1 MPQCP
6 VSVAAGRVLHVDLG
20 WPEYQVAVEYDGRWP
35 SDLTGDA
42 PIGGSAEPEHLDR
55 RRLNQLQAAG
65 WIVVHAT
72 GARMGRAFPG
82 LLSELREALRSR
94 GWPG

>member
-1 MPQCP
+1 MW
-6 VSVAAGRVLHVDLG
+6 VAAGRVLQVDLG
-20 WPEYQVAVEYDGRWP
+20 WEEYQVAVEYDGHWHA
-35 SDLTGDA
+35 D
-42 PIGGSAEPEHLDR
+42 PEQLHLDR
-55 RRLNQLQAAG
+55 RRLNELQAAG